1 MGQNVSC
8 STASQ
13 VRASSQNELVE
24 VGGTTELSRSTWST
38 RLSPPSSSRL
48 AAGVIEG
55 LRTAHEQSRSPSRE
69 TTCNA
74 SFPSQKLAA
83 GRSSSSYSTVPILE
97 NMVAERELKNS
108 HDSL

>member
-1 MGQNVSC
+1 MG
-8 STASQ
+8 
-13 VRASSQNELVE
+13 
-24 VGGTTELSRSTWST
+24 ELSRSTWST

-55 LRTAHEQSRSPSRE
+55 LRTAPEQSRSPSRE

-83 GRSSSSYSTVPILE
+83 GRSSTSYSTIPIVE
-97 NMVAERELKNS
+97 NMVAERELTNS
-108 HDSL
+108 HDSLHVLQVPCSTLPQQLHSLRRVRSPN